1 MNLYIY
7 AKSGHNKN
15 LDRVRRCSVVYKIL
29 KEFEPILCT
38 CDYRA
43 GMYAK
48 EYLGVKD
55 AASVD
60 VITNLPHMMERGD
73 ILIYDTDEVS
83 DFTKAHMEDFCSQLY
98 EFGVDIPKDIID
110 DTYFENSETKYEKV
124 IFFSDDDYAK
134 SLVQITS
141 SKIDIPLLMGHYFF
155 MGYEKEL
162 KNFFTTMIDEEVYTE
177 TIKGTKYLLTASV
190 NAALESLAS
199 GNNPVFFKR
208 YDYEIIDGI
217 ELIEKY
223 NIPTIQK
230 ESLDDVVAEFEQI
243 IQNYPQTKKLEK
255 VDISSIKE
263 NIKKRFDLM
272 KSLEV

>member
-15 LDRVRRCSVVYKIL
+15 LDRVRRCSVVYNIL

-48 EYLGVKD
+48 EYLGVRD

-83 DFTKAHMEDFCSQLY
+83 DFTKAHMEDFCSQVY
-98 EFGVDIPKDIID
+98 EFGVDIPKDIVD
-110 DTYFENSETKYEKV
+110 DTYFEGSDIKYKKA
-124 IFFSDDDYAK
+124 IFFSDDDYTK

-155 MGYEKEL
+155 MGYEREL
-162 KNFFTTMIDEEVYTE
+162 KNFFTALIDEEVYTE
-177 TIKGTKYLLTASV
+177 TIKGTEYLLTASV
-190 NAALESLAS
+190 NAALESLAC
-199 GNNPVFFKR
+199 GNKPVFFKR
-208 YDYEIIDGI
+208 YDYESIDAI
-217 ELIEKY
+217 ELIEKH

-230 ESLDDVVAEFEQI
+230 ESLNDVVAEFENI
-243 IQNYPQTKKLEK
+243 IQNYPSLQKPQR
-255 VDISSIKE
+255 VDISAIKE

-272 KSLEV
+272 KSIS

>member
-1 MNLYIY
+1 VNLYIY

-15 LDRVRRCSVVYKIL
+15 LDRVRRCSVVYNIL

-48 EYLGVKD
+48 EYLGVRD

-83 DFTKAHMEDFCSQLY
+83 DFTKAHMEDFCSQVY
-98 EFGVDIPKDIID
+98 EFGVDIPKDIVD
-110 DTYFENSETKYEKV
+110 DTYFEGSDIKYKKA
-124 IFFSDDDYAK
+124 IFFSDDDYTK

-155 MGYEKEL
+155 LGYEKDL
-162 KNFFTTMIDEEVYTE
+162 KNFFTTLIDEEVYTE
-177 TIKGTKYLLTASV
+177 TIKGTEYLLTASV
-190 NAALESLAS
+190 NAALESLAC
-199 GNNPVFFKR
+199 GNKPVFFKR
-208 YDYEIIDGI
+208 YDYETIDAI

-230 ESLDDVVAEFEQI
+230 ESLNDVVAEFEQI

-255 VDISSIKE
+255 VNISSIKE
-263 NIKKRFDLM
+263 AIRKRFDLM

>member
-15 LDRVRRCSVVYKIL
+15 LDRVRRCSVVYNIL

-48 EYLGVKD
+48 EYLGVRD

-83 DFTKAHMEDFCSQLY
+83 DFTKAHMEDFCSQVY
-98 EFGVDIPKDIID
+98 EFGVDIPKDIVD
-110 DTYFENSETKYEKV
+110 DTYFEGSDIKYKKA
-124 IFFSDDDYAK
+124 IFFSDDDYTK

-155 MGYEKEL
+155 MGYEREL
-162 KNFFTTMIDEEVYTE
+162 KNFFTALIDEEVYTE
-177 TIKGTKYLLTASV
+177 TIKGTEYLLTASV
-190 NAALESLAS
+190 NAALESLAC
-199 GNNPVFFKR
+199 GNKPVFFKR
-208 YDYEIIDGI
+208 YDYESIDAI
-217 ELIEKY
+217 ELIEKH

-230 ESLDDVVAEFEQI
+230 ESLNDVVAEFENI
-243 IQNYPQTKKLEK
+243 IQNYPSLQKTQR
-255 VDISSIKE
+255 VDISAIKE

-272 KSLEV
+272 KSIS

>member
-1 MNLYIY
+1 MNLCIY

-15 LDRVRRCSVVYKIL
+15 LDRVRRCSVVYNIL

-48 EYLGVKD
+48 EYLGVRD

-83 DFTKAHMEDFCSQLY
+83 DFTKAHMEDFCSQVY
-98 EFGVDIPKDIID
+98 EFGVDIPKDIVD
-110 DTYFENSETKYEKV
+110 DTYFEGSDIKYKKA
-124 IFFSDDDYAK
+124 IFFSDDDYTK

-155 MGYEKEL
+155 MGYEREL
-162 KNFFTTMIDEEVYTE
+162 KNFFTALIDEEVYTE
-177 TIKGTKYLLTASV
+177 TIKGTEYLLTASV
-190 NAALESLAS
+190 NAALESLAC
-199 GNNPVFFKR
+199 GNKPVFFKR
-208 YDYEIIDGI
+208 YDYESIDAI
-217 ELIEKY
+217 ELIEKH

-230 ESLDDVVAEFEQI
+230 ESLNDVVAEFENI
-243 IQNYPQTKKLEK
+243 IQNYPSLQKTQR
-255 VDISSIKE
+255 VDISAIKE

-272 KSLEV
+272 KSIS